1 MDPLFLRKRKYGW
14 LAWTLAGA
22 LEISACLP
30 KVIEVHQY
38 PANPGSGILQT
49 RKQKSMHSYL
59 ALGDSYT
66 IGESVSIRDRYP
78 VQTVEMLN
86 KRNIPFSNPEIIAVT
101 GWTSADLLRAI
112 RDKQTPDP
120 PFDVVSLLI
129 GVNNQYQGRSLD
141 EYKKEFSALL
151 MQSIALAGNRAGH
164 VIVLSIPDYAMTP
177 FGKASGNQAGISAAI
192 ASIWK
197 LRSNFRFPISMSRPK
212 AARQPMIRPWSRRMG
227 CIMRP
232 RNIPYG
238 QNYWQ
243 PGWKQSFLKYHWE
256 CGRPYL
262 FARSAIVFFSS
273 IFRLASL
280 TCIMTS

>member
-1 MDPLFLRKRKYGW
+1 
-14 LAWTLAGA
+14 
-22 LEISACLP
+22 
-30 KVIEVHQY
+30 
-38 PANPGSGILQT
+38 
-49 RKQKSMHSYL
+49 
-59 ALGDSYT
+59 
-66 IGESVSIRDRYP
+66 
-78 VQTVEMLN
+78 MLN

-192 ASIWK
+192 EAFNRINLEIAKQFQVSYIDVTTE
-197 LRSNFRFPISMSRPK
+197 SRK
-212 AARQPMIRPWSRRMG
+212 AANDPALVAEDGLHYAAPEYTIWAKLLAARM
-227 CIMRP
+227 
-232 RNIPYG
+232 
-238 QNYWQ
+238 
-243 PGWKQSFLKYHWE
+243 E
-256 CGRPYL
+256 T
-262 FARSAIVFFSS
+262 
-273 IFRLASL
+273 IFP
-280 TCIMTS
+280 